1 MQPVSGS
8 NVTSVAIPPM
18 PDGLNTNTGPRSPR
32 SRCVFSYRSARV
44 RVAITAPGASMIRQI
59 SSTDFPYRGPPSV
72 SFTSSHDAHTHNQ
85 PTLHNRYANSDVGTR
100 NRCQEVQ
107 LAVGR
112 AATCA
117 SAGASQTATAFH
129 TICHRDANP

>member
-1 MQPVSGS
+1 
-8 NVTSVAIPPM
+8 M
-18 PDGLNTNTGPRSPR
+18 PDGLNTNTGPRNSR

-44 RVAITAPGASMIRQI
+44 LVAITAPGASMIRQI

-72 SFTSSHDAHTHNQ
+72 CFTSSHDAHTHNQ

-100 NRCQEVQ
+100 NR
-107 LAVGR
+107 AHHDISRYDGR
-112 AATCA
+112 NVRICRRIANRL
-117 SAGASQTATAFH
+117 AFH